1 VLLVA
6 ILHFIADAEDPRGI
20 IDTLMAAVPSG
31 SYLVVSRFTADSYA
45 KADEA
50 GRVYE
55 EETCTAG
62 RGSGSRRCSAAATWS
77 SRASSGRRSGG
88 RTARR
93 ATLGPGQVPVLVRR
107 RRKR

>member
-1 VLLVA
+1 MLLVA

-55 EETCTAG
+55 EETSSLHSRTRERVTEMFRG
-62 RGSGSRRCSAAATWS
+62 RD
-77 SRASSGRRSGG
+77 
-88 RTARR
+88 
-93 ATLGPGQVPVLVRR
+93 LVEPGVV
-107 RRKR
+107 